1 MKIVKTW
8 YFKKVAIIVAMALFL
23 LGAIPAKS
31 MAYVVSGKTLAG
43 AAAFDRAADMNNVQR
58 VLESK
63 VVAQRLTE
71 NGLTAT
77 EIKSRLDKLT
87 DAELHSFSQQVTSLY
102 PGGDGG
108 LSVLAALLVIL
119 IIALIIL
126 KMADRK
132 IIIK

>member
-8 YFKKVAIIVAMALFL
+8 YFKKVAIIMAMALII
-23 LGAIPAKS
+23 LGSIPARS
-31 MAYVVSGKTLAG
+31 MAYVVSGGTQAA

-63 VVAQRLTE
+63 VIAQKLSET
-71 NGLTAT
+71 GLTAT